1 MKAFQHLIIKKDANS
16 MQGLLQT
23 LKDVSGKPFEYR
35 KLQSERYADMIFED
49 RSHVACFKTKRSSLY
64 ESTVWMMLRK
74 DELYVTN
81 ITSEKNSN
89 LGITNYNFVLNRF
102 FEDFLKYFIDETFTV
117 QMTGQEFK
125 LEDHMPAD
133 VYRKL
138 TLWADTC
145 NKDGGTTHPID
156 YQRWMEFVVAAF
168 ENDIDV
174 TAADLE
180 HWLLE
185 DKHWPIG
192 FNDTISKVAVMYEYG
207 IDLLKVMQDEKEK

>member
-16 MQGLLQT
+16 IRSLLYE
-23 LKDVSGKPFEYR
+23 LKEASGKPFEYR

-49 RSHVACFKTKRSSLY
+49 RSNVACFKTKRSSLF
-64 ESTVWMMLRK
+64 ESTVWMLLRR

-89 LGITNYNFVLNRF
+89 LGISNYNFVLDRF
-102 FEDFLKYFIDETFTV
+102 FEDFLKYFIDDTFTV
-117 QMTGQEFK
+117 QISGQEYR

-133 VYRKL
+133 VYSKL
-138 TLWADTC
+138 VLWADTC
-145 NKDGGTTHPID
+145 NKDGGITHPID
-156 YQRWMEFVVAAF
+156 YQRWMDFVVAAF
-168 ENDIDV
+168 NSEIEVSATDI
-174 TAADLE
+174 E

-192 FNDTISKVAVMYEYG
+192 FNDTISKVAIMYEYG
-207 IDLLKVMQDEKEK
+207 MDLLKVMRDEKEK